1 MKRFFLGAI
10 FLLNGMALSATVTV
24 PLIPQP
30 QQVEWGKG
38 EVMLP
43 RHFTIRVTH
52 PSLKSLGHY
61 LSSILAQYGID
72 ARVAT
77 FGQGFIRLA
86 LEDES
91 TFKKLAAQSDTIGLS
106 ERYLLKTEGKGI
118 KISAPR
124 VAGLVNGVATL
135 RQLLPTSTQT
145 PAVVPLV
152 TVADAPHYGWRGLM
166 IDSSRHF
173 FTPDE
178 LKRTLDLMALYKLNK
193 MHWHLTDDQGWR
205 IEIKAYPLLTEQGAW
220 RTLNNQ
226 DRWCQK
232 NATMTH
238 NDDL

>member
-1 MKRFFLGAI
+1 M
-10 FLLNGMALSATVTV
+10 
-24 PLIPQP
+24 
-30 QQVEWGKG
+30 
-38 EVMLP
+38 
-43 RHFTIRVTH
+43 
-52 PSLKSLGHY
+52 
-61 LSSILAQYGID
+61 
-72 ARVAT
+72 
-77 FGQGFIRLA
+77 
-86 LEDES
+86 
-91 TFKKLAAQSDTIGLS
+91 
-106 ERYLLKTEGKGI
+106 
-118 KISAPR
+118 
-124 VAGLVNGVATL
+124 AGLVNGVATL

-178 LKRTLDLMALYKLNK
+178 LKQTLDLMALYKLNK

-238 NDDL
+238 NDDLQLEAHSLRITQKGDTLYGGFYTQDEVKDIVAYAQARGIEVIP

>member
-30 QQVEWGKG
+30 QQVEWGQG
-38 EVMLP
+38 EVTLP

-86 LEDES
+86 LEDDNVFKTSALS
-91 TFKKLAAQSDTIGLS
+91 TNTAALA

-124 VAGLVNGVATL
+124 ALASPRL
-135 RQLLPTSTQT
+135 RLRALTIST
-145 PAVVPLV
+145 
-152 TVADAPHYGWRGLM
+152 R
-166 IDSSRHF
+166 
-173 FTPDE
+173 
-178 LKRTLDLMALYKLNK
+178 
-193 MHWHLTDDQGWR
+193 
-205 IEIKAYPLLTEQGAW
+205 
-220 RTLNNQ
+220 
-226 DRWCQK
+226 
-232 NATMTH
+232 
-238 NDDL
+238 